1 MSKLSKT
8 GNTLSDTRPPEP
20 VFRLL
25 DFVVLEKEFAYS
37 VEPRPNSRAL
47 NGTVRLHYQPLFG
60 KWARAPTPKDWIL
73 ESSGNS
79 TGLSSRRLWVQT
91 TAGPT
96 TRVLKKAGKTMLVVI
111 WDIISVQRIASLGG
125 DVKLLA
131 LFPSSFCHWSNLK
144 GRKRT
149 HTTVRKAE
157 GKFWILIQVSEKL
170 PTYPSPKP
178 TFCPKWQ
185 VSDNAG

>member
-60 KWARAPTPKDWIL
+60 K
-73 ESSGNS
+73 
-79 TGLSSRRLWVQT
+79 
-91 TAGPT
+91 
-96 TRVLKKAGKTMLVVI
+96 
-111 WDIISVQRIASLGG
+111 
-125 DVKLLA
+125 
-131 LFPSSFCHWSNLK
+131 
-144 GRKRT
+144 
-149 HTTVRKAE
+149 
-157 GKFWILIQVSEKL
+157 
-170 PTYPSPKP
+170 
-178 TFCPKWQ
+178 
-185 VSDNAG
+185 